1 MLTCSPSSLFQDC
14 FCLTLCGGAM
24 AKSLRAVE
32 LMYANNVATT
42 MQISI
47 GTMRAN
53 VRGTCNHKSKSS

>member
-1 MLTCSPSSLFQDC
+1 
-14 FCLTLCGGAM
+14 M

-32 LMYANNVATT
+32 LMYANNAAKT